1 MPPTTWEIPAA
12 AGLMWLVSAALLLP
26 GGRGAVALVFGG
38 GWVWPVGSEALV
50 ASIGG
55 LVTGDVGAGLDA
67 GSVALLPGPVAVYA
81 AIGAGMLL
89 LAAATVCAAML
100 WRRNFGAGSR
110 TGMAD
115 RSEVEAVL
123 GLSRLRTVR
132 PIIRPDLHPA
142 GRRTRGAQP
151 AAGGPS

>member
-12 AGLMWLVSAALLLP
+12 AGCAWLVSAALLLP
-26 GGRGAVALVFGG
+26 GGRGAAALVFGG
-38 GWVWPVGSEALV
+38 GWVWPVGPDALV

-55 LVTGDVGAGLDA
+55 LATGDVGAGLDA
-67 GSVALLPGPVAVYA
+67 GGVALLPGTVAVYA
-81 AIGAGMLL
+81 AIAAGMLL
-89 LAAATVCAAML
+89 LAAATACAAVF
-100 WRRNFGAGSR
+100 WRRNLGAGSQ

-115 RSEVEAVL
+115 RSEVQAVL

-132 PIIRPDLHPA
+132 PLIRPDLHPS
-142 GRRTRGAQP
+142 GRAAQP